1 VNSTGSLATRSDD
14 ASDPPGVGV
23 THNGC
28 TDDDDDDEEEEEEEE
43 EDWNNDE
50 ADEEGMDDVWA

>member
-28 TDDDDDDEEEEEEEE
+28 TDDDDDDDEE

>member
-28 TDDDDDDEEEEEEEE
+28 TDDDDDEEEEEE

>member
-28 TDDDDDDEEEEEEEE
+28 TDDDDDDEEEEEE
-43 EDWNNDE
+43 DWNNDE